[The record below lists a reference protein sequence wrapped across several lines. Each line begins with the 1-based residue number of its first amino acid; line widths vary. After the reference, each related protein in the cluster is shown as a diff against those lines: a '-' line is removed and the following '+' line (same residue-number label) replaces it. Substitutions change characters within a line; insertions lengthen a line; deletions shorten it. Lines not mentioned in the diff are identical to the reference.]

1 MKKYSII
8 FTAITATLLVSCQE
22 LPERIEEQDCE
33 LRFTENVEPFTK
45 GVVEGTSLTDNVTGD
60 RPMYITAYLHPQY
73 GKEQNYLINEPF
85 TKSSGEWKHTP
96 AVYWPLEARMDMLA
110 YSSATPFPAED
121 IIFGQ
126 PNNAERMIIAVG
138 NDRIHDDILYG
149 ARWNSTKPNE
159 GATPMSMKHTQAQIA
174 FQISKDSGT
183 SETCIIEKIVL
194 KDIYLEGDL
203 VIENNYGAP
212 DHRWNFRRFIAKDV
226 TMDDTANIY
235 GTSLSTSPTT
245 ISMLIPEQEMK
256 SLEFHFSVGGESKVV
271 VKDLPHQNWL
281 GGSKYVYEIKIKK
294 TI

>member
-8 FTAITATLLVSCQE
+8 LTAITAALLVSCQE
-22 LPERIEEQDCE
+22 LPERMEEQDCE
-33 LRFTENVEPFTK
+33 LRFTESVEPFTK